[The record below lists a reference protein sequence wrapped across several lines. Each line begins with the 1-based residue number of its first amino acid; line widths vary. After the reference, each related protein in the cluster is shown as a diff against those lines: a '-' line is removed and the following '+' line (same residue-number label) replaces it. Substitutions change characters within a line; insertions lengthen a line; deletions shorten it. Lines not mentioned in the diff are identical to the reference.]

1 MGKSKKNTAAE
12 LDMGALLASID
23 EQAASI
29 TAGAVDL
36 AAEEAERKRIA
47 DEAAALAALTK
58 DDEAEAQA
66 DGATVTADPEPVV
79 MPRVTGEL
87 KEMVSNITPEA
98 AEQKKAEVI
107 SEYEARKNFERSMP
121 GLSSKMI
128 PNLEATEKRL
138 ATIGAAAIFC
148 AIDIDPSFINR
159 EVSTGSRFNVYAL
172 QKVQDIMAAL
182 GGAFLTNKINRAIIE
197 SMFNFKDA
205 GIPFTGNAAL
215 AAVSDKVK
223 ADRAIA
229 KHLVRHTVSAN
240 TASTQKSS
248 TMVALS
254 TLGIVTN
261 SGAKG
266 SEVWHLTDTPQTR
279 RLEEIVRRAA

>member
-1 MGKSKKNTAAE
+1 MNTI
-12 LDMGALLASID
+12 DNLLANVTA
-23 EQAASI
+23 QAANLN
-29 TAGAVDL
+29 AGAEIL
-36 AAEEAERKRIA
+36 AEQEKLEAQAKAAEEAKAPKAPKEEA
-47 DEAAALAALTK
+47 PAPDEA
-58 DDEAEAQA
+58 
-66 DGATVTADPEPVV
+66 VV
-79 MPRVTGEL
+79 IEHVPGEL
-87 KEMVSNITPEA
+87 KALTENVPQEA
-98 AEQKKAEVI
+98 KEQKLTEVVAE
-107 SEYEARKNFERSMP
+107 YAARKEFEKSIP
-121 GLSSKMI
+121 GMSSKMI

-138 ATIGAAAIFC
+138 ATLGAAAIFC
-148 AIDIDPSFINR
+148 AIDIDPGFINR

-205 GIPFTGNAAL
+205 GVPFTGVAAL
-215 AAVSDKVK
+215 CAVSDKIK

-229 KHLVRHTVSAN
+229 KHLVRHTVAAN

-248 TMVALS
+248 TMVALQ

-261 SGAKG
+261 SGARG

-279 RLEEIVRRAA
+279 RLEQILRRAA